1 MAGQLI
7 FVCLSEECSN
17 KFTTVAHVNGTEII
31 EDITQLDGVKSD
43 KDAALKV
50 FQVWPHWVCCNGS
63 LFVFDIETG
72 MWSDDFNVHFKVL
85 GKMEDHLH
93 KLVFNNKEQMWKIQ
107 LESYGNDVILARKIF
122 PFLKAYCINNDWIKH
137 KSCSSLGKILFTNG
151 IYDMQTSLFSDEFDP
166 EIVFFCRI
174 PIKYKN

>member
-17 KFTTVAHVNGTEII
+17 KFTTLAHVNGTEII

-72 MWSDDFNVHFKVL
+72 MWSDEFNVHFKV
-85 GKMEDHLH
+85 
-93 KLVFNNKEQMWKIQ
+93 
-107 LESYGNDVILARKIF
+107 
-122 PFLKAYCINNDWIKH
+122 
-137 KSCSSLGKILFTNG
+137 
-151 IYDMQTSLFSDEFDP
+151 
-166 EIVFFCRI
+166 
-174 PIKYKN
+174 